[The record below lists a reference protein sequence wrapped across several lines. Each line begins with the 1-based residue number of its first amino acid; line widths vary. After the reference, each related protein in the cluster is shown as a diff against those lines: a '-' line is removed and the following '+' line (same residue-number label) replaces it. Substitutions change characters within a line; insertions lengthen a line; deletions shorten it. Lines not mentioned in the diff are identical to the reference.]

1 MLYDVRAEA
10 ATRGEKAVTKP
21 TAYVD
26 DPEHSVRQMTSSE
39 VIGDGSPLRVEE
51 HEGHRVLVADG
62 VILSV
67 AVTDTDPPFGYWTAM
82 LPEGAPRTALLLG
95 LGAGTLA
102 HLLARRFPDIRMVGV
117 DIDSRLIEFARRH
130 FDLALPNLEIVI
142 GDAFSYAAGCRNQF
156 DYVAVDL
163 FCGHAFQR
171 GAVARPF
178 LRRLKTLAEP
188 SGEIAVN
195 LFKDRRSEVYVG
207 RLARV
212 LTIRRVERLVCN
224 VVVHCGAGQ

>member
-1 MLYDVRAEA
+1 
-10 ATRGEKAVTKP
+10 VTEW
-21 TAYVD
+21 TAYLN
-26 DPEHSVRQMTSSE
+26 DPAGAARQAASSE
-39 VIGDGSPLRVEE
+39 VIGGESPLRIEE
-51 HEGHRVLVADG
+51 YEGHRVLVADG

-102 HLLARRFPDIRMVGV
+102 HLLARRFPGIRIVGV

-130 FDLALPNLEIVI
+130 FDLDLPNLEIVI
-142 GDAFSYAAGCRNQF
+142 GDAFAYAAGCRSQF

-171 GAVARPF
+171 GALARPF
-178 LRRLKTLAEP
+178 LRQLKALAGP
-188 SGEIAVN
+188 TGEIAVN
-195 LFKDRRSEVYVG
+195 FFKDRRSEVYVG

-212 LTIRRVERLVCN
+212 LTIRRVERLVRN
-224 VVVHCGAGQ
+224 VVVHCRTGVL

>member
-1 MLYDVRAEA
+1 MTE
-10 ATRGEKAVTKP
+10 P

-26 DPEHSVRQMTSSE
+26 DPGSAARHVARSE
-39 VIGDGSPLRVEE
+39 IIGSGSPLRIEE
-51 HEGHRVLVADG
+51 YEGHRVLMADG

-82 LPEGAPRTALLLG
+82 LPEDVPRTALLLG

-102 HLLARRFPDIRMVGV
+102 HQLARRFPGIRIVGV

-142 GDAFSYAAGCRNQF
+142 ADAFWYVAGCRSQF
-156 DYVAVDL
+156 DYLAVDL

-171 GAVARPF
+171 GVLARPF
-178 LRRLKTLAEP
+178 LRRLKTLAGP
-188 SGEIAVN
+188 TGEIAVN
-195 LFKDRRSEVYVG
+195 FFKDRRSEGYLG

-212 LTIRRVERLVCN
+212 LTIHRVERLVRN
-224 VVVHCGAGQ
+224 VVVHCRAGN

>member
-1 MLYDVRAEA
+1 LNDPDGA
-10 ATRGEKAVTKP
+10 A
-21 TAYVD
+21 
-26 DPEHSVRQMTSSE
+26 RQAASSE
-39 VIGDGSPLRVEE
+39 VIGGESPLRIEE
-51 HEGHRVLVADG
+51 YEGHRVLVADG

-102 HLLARRFPDIRMVGV
+102 HLLARRF
-117 DIDSRLIEFARRH
+117 
-130 FDLALPNLEIVI
+130 
-142 GDAFSYAAGCRNQF
+142 

-171 GAVARPF
+171 GALARPF
-178 LRRLKTLAEP
+178 LRQLKTLAGP
-188 SGEIAVN
+188 TGEIAVN
-195 LFKDRRSEVYVG
+195 FFKDRRSEVYVG

-212 LTIRRVERLVCN
+212 LTIRQVERLVRN
-224 VVVHCGAGQ
+224 VVVHCRAGML

>member
-1 MLYDVRAEA
+1 MTE
-10 ATRGEKAVTKP
+10 P
-21 TAYVD
+21 TAHLD
-26 DPEHSVRQMTSSE
+26 DPGSAARHVASSE
-39 VIGDGSPLRVEE
+39 VIGNESPLRIEE
-51 HEGHRVLVADG
+51 YEGHRVLVADG

-82 LPEGAPRTALLLG
+82 LPDETPRTALLLG

-102 HLLARRFPDIRMVGV
+102 HLLTRRFPAVRIVGV
-117 DIDSRLIEFARRH
+117 DIDARLIEFSRRH

-142 GDAFSYAAGCRNQF
+142 GDAFTYAAGCRRQF

-171 GAVARPF
+171 GALARPF
-178 LRRLKTLAEP
+178 LRRLKTIAGP
-188 SGEIAVN
+188 TGEIALN
-195 LFKDRRSEVYVG
+195 FFRDRRSEVYVG

-212 LTIRRVERLVCN
+212 LTVRRIERLVRN
-224 VVVHCGAGQ
+224 VVVHCRAGN